1 MPANYPALIFG
12 SLPLLSGGPDPTKP
26 NHSYQHFDTQLFCGN
41 HYPALI
47 GVDHSNLPCAIDHYV
62 PEGEPAPVE
71 NSLAYCSG
79 TFQVLIEDKQPQ
91 VKIRTVRLQ
100 R

>member
-12 SLPLLSGGPDPTKP
+12 SLPLIAGGPDPTKP
-26 NHSYQHFDTQLFCGN
+26 NHSYQHFESELYCDR
-41 HYPALI
+41 YPGLI
-47 GVDHSNLPCAIDHYV
+47 GVEHRNLPCVIDHYV
-62 PEGEPAPVE
+62 PEGEAAPVE
-71 NSLAYCSG
+71 NALAYCSG
-79 TFQVLIEDKQPQ
+79 TFQVLMEDGQLQ